1 MRNTQHRPGPGNV
14 FGNSIVVEVG
24 KVQLGIIGI
33 RNPLFRP
40 EQINH
45 SNAIPHQSPTHFPRY
60 RSRINSVSRNFIWSG
75 TIILHFIIH
84 PVLLIGGIRIPG
96 GIGLASQHR
105 CRFRQE
111 GWDVCSGGHRLHFHV
126 DTSYTIGVSHL
137 GSDDRG
143 LSRHWL
149 LGRVI
154 NLPNRGRNRNRI
166 HRILR
171 SRRWDRWRFQI
182 RTGTNQFKI
191 QAKVTA
197 SRAIVKAMNREGIFA
212 FMKIGC
218 CPDKLFPNPVIL
230 VSIRIRS
237 IRNCQISIRQIG
249 TPKNFGSI
257 KKDHHAVIE
266 KITQE

>member
-1 MRNTQHRPGPGNV
+1 MRDTQDRPGSGDILW
-14 FGNSIVVEVG
+14 NSIVVEVG
-24 KVQLGIIGI
+24 KVQLGVIGI

-45 SNAIPHQSPTHFPRY
+45 GYTIPHQATIRFPRY

-111 GWDVCSGGHRLHFHV
+111 GWDVCSRRHRLHFHV
-126 DTSYTIGVSHL
+126 DTFDPIGVSHL
-137 GSDDRG
+137 GRDDRG

-149 LGRVI
+149 LGRMI

-197 SRAIVKAMNREGIFA
+197 SRAIVKAMNREGVFA

-218 CPDKLFPNPVIL
+218 CPDKLFLNPVIL
-230 VSIRIRS
+230 VSIGIRS
-237 IRNCQISIRQIG
+237 IRNCQISTR
-249 TPKNFGSI
+249 
-257 KKDHHAVIE
+257 
-266 KITQE
+266 